1 MPDARP
7 RRARALID
15 GPVYEMPILG
25 VLDQSPIRAGG
36 TPAQAIAETIELAQY
51 CEQLGYHRYWLAEH
65 HNAEG
70 LAGTAPEIL
79 IARIAAA
86 TTAIRVGSGGV
97 MLSHYSALKVAE
109 TFRML
114 ETLYPGRID
123 LGIGRAPG
131 SDPRTAQALRHGP
144 GALPIEYF
152 PAQIADLLAYLNDA
166 VPPDHP
172 FAGVRAMPVGP
183 TVPEFWVLGSSD
195 QSAAYAAHFG
205 LPFSFAHFITE
216 RMGPEIMQAY
226 RDSYRPS
233 AAYPKPRGSIGVFVL
248 CADTEAEAERLAAS
262 RDLWRLRL
270 DQGIISPVPSVEEA
284 LAYPYS
290 DAERARIAYNRR
302 RQIVGTPE
310 QVKAR
315 LLELGARY
323 GVDEFVI
330 VSICYDFAARK
341 RSYELIAEAFSLERR
356 PARAA

>member
-1 MPDARP
+1 
-7 RRARALID
+7 
-15 GPVYEMPILG
+15 VPILG

-36 TPAQAIAETIELAQY
+36 TPAQAIAESIELAQF
-51 CEQLGYHRYWLAEH
+51 CERLGYHRYWLAEH
-65 HNAEG
+65 HNSDG

-86 TTAIRVGSGGV
+86 TKTMRVGSGGV

-109 TFRML
+109 QFRML

-131 SDPRTAQALRHGP
+131 SDQRTAQALQHGP

-152 PAQIADLLAYLNDA
+152 PAQIADLLAWLGPGVA
-166 VPPDHP
+166 ADHP

-183 TVPEFWVLGSSD
+183 GMPEFWVLGSSD

-205 LPFSFAHFITE
+205 CPFSFAHFITE

-226 RDSYRPS
+226 RDAYRPS
-233 AAYPKPRGSIGVFVL
+233 ALYPEPRGSIGVFVL
-248 CADTEAEAERLAAS
+248 CADTEAEAERLASS

-270 DQGIISPVPSVEEA
+270 DRGVVGPVPSVEEA
-284 LAYPYS
+284 LAYPYT
-290 DAERARIAYNRR
+290 DAERARIAFNRR

-310 QVKAR
+310 QCRAR
-315 LLELGARY
+315 LLDLGARF
-323 GVDEFVI
+323 GVDEFVV
-330 VSICYDFAARK
+330 VSICHDFAARK
-341 RSYELIAEAFSLERR
+341 RSYQLLAEVFALAPV
-356 PARAA
+356 PA